1 MQGVGHFSLED
12 RAAEPGAGSGP
23 EDTQQGTDPGGFSFT
38 AILYGPAH
46 ATFLALLVCMV
57 LIKSRVPEGYIEQTP
72 FPALHDRAMAALR
85 DRQKIAGHRILT
97 DLSPE
102 GPESHC

>member
-1 MQGVGHFSLED
+1 MQGIGHFSLED
-12 RAAEPGAGSGP
+12 RAAERGAGSGP

-38 AILYGPAH
+38 AAILYGPAH
-46 ATFLALLVCMV
+46 ATFLALLVYLV
-57 LIKSRVPEGYIEQTP
+57 PIKSRVSQGYIEQTP
-72 FPALHDRAMAALR
+72 PPALHDRAMEALR

-102 GPESHC
+102 GTESH